1 MEEIHM
7 KFARKLQRH
16 ALPDYCNYSSAA
28 SAVAGKDIMLLVYD
42 DNDEL
47 LAIAGQRSLTI
58 NRSADSIEVSS
69 KDTEGGWKSN
79 LAGMKEW
86 SIETD
91 GLYVA
96 SDTSM
101 QKLSKAF
108 QNSDPVCLVVKN
120 VKTDSYMFG
129 GQAAITDFPLE
140 APYDDA
146 LTYSVTF
153 SGNGQLVDL
162 TSLAVA
168 PAQLTVTKPTSGTRT
183 ASATVTGKKGTLTV
197 NSDYTGVT
205 ATLNGNKVN
214 VSVSSSASPGLARI
228 TVTDT
233 YTGGTATCELLVI
246 VNAPSA

>member
-1 MEEIHM
+1 M

-28 SAVAGKDIMLLVYD
+28 SAVAGKDILLLVYD
-42 DNDEL
+42 DDDEL

-58 NRSADSIEVSS
+58 NRSADTVEVSS
-69 KDTEGGWKSN
+69 KDTEGGWKSSI
-79 LAGMKEW
+79 AGMKEW
-86 SIETD
+86 SIDTD

-120 VKTDSYMFG
+120 IKTDSYMFG

-162 TSLAVA
+162 SSLAVA
-168 PAQLTVTKPTSGTRT
+168 PAQMTITKPTSGTRT
-183 ASATVTGKKGTLTV
+183 ATATVTGKKGTLAV

-205 ATLNGNKVN
+205 ATLSGTRIT

-233 YTGGTATCELLVI
+233 YTGGSATCELLVI

>member
-1 MEEIHM
+1 M

-16 ALPDYCNYSSAA
+16 ALPDYCNYSAA
-28 SAVAGKDIMLLVYD
+28 AAAVAGKDILLLVYD

-58 NRSADSIEVSS
+58 NRSADTVEVSS
-69 KDTEGGWKSN
+69 KDTEGGWKSSI
-79 LAGMKEW
+79 AGMKEW
-86 SIETD
+86 SIDTD

-108 QNSDPVCLVVKN
+108 ANSDPVCLVVKN
-120 VKTDSYMFG
+120 IKTDSYMFG
-129 GQAAITDFPLE
+129 GQAAITE
-140 APYDDA
+140 
-146 LTYSVTF
+146 
-153 SGNGQLVDL
+153 LVDL
-162 TSLAVA
+162 SSLAVN
-168 PAQLTVTKPTSGTRT
+168 PAQMTITKPTSGTRT
-183 ASATVTGKKGTLTV
+183 ATATVTGKKGTLAV

-205 ATLNGNKVN
+205 ATLSGTRIT
-214 VSVSSSASPGLARI
+214 VSVSSSATPGLARI

-233 YTGGTATCELLVI
+233 YTGGSATCELLVI

>member
-1 MEEIHM
+1 M

-16 ALPDYCNYSSAA
+16 ALPDYCNYSAA
-28 SAVAGKDIMLLVYD
+28 AAAVAGKDILLLVYD

-47 LAIAGQRSLTI
+47 LAIAGQKSLTI
-58 NRSADSIEVSS
+58 NRSADTIEVSS
-69 KDTEGGWKSN
+69 KDTEGGWKSSI
-79 LAGMKEW
+79 AGMKEW
-86 SIETD
+86 SIDTD
-91 GLYVA
+91 GLYIA

-108 QNSDPVCLVVKN
+108 NNSDPVCLVVKN
-120 VKTDSYMFG
+120 TKTDSYMFG

-162 TSLAVA
+162 SSLAVN
-168 PAQLTVTKPTSGTRT
+168 PAQMTITKLASGTRT
-183 ASATVTGKKGTLTV
+183 KTAVVTGKKGTLSAA
-197 NSDYTGVT
+197 SDYTGVT
-205 ATLNGNKVN
+205 ASVSGTTVT
-214 VSVSSSASPGLARI
+214 VSVASSANPGLARI
-228 TVTDT
+228 TITDT
-233 YTGGTATCELLVI
+233 FTGGSATCELLVI

>member
-1 MEEIHM
+1 M
-7 KFARKLQRH
+7 KFARRIQRH
-16 ALPDYCNYSSAA
+16 ALPEYCDYSAA
-28 SAVAGKDIMLLVYD
+28 AAAVAGKDILLLVYD

-47 LAIAGQRSLTI
+47 LAIAGQKSLTI
-58 NRSADSIEVSS
+58 NRSADTIEVSS

-79 LAGMKEW
+79 IAGMKEW
-86 SIETD
+86 SIDTD
-91 GLYVA
+91 GLYIA

-108 QNSDPVCLVVKN
+108 ANSDPVCLVVKN
-120 VKTDSYMFG
+120 TKTDTYMFG

-162 TSLAVA
+162 SSLAVN
-168 PAQLTVTKPTSGTRT
+168 PAQLTITKPTSGTKT
-183 ASATVTGKKGTLTV
+183 ARATVTGKQGTLSV
-197 NSDYTGVT
+197 NSDYSGVT
-205 ATLNGNKVN
+205 A
-214 VSVSSSASPGLARI
+214 SVSGSTVTVTVASTASAGLARI

-233 YTGGTATCELLVI
+233 YTGGPATCELLVI
-246 VNAPSA
+246 VNNPSV

>member
-1 MEEIHM
+1 M

-16 ALPDYCNYSSAA
+16 ALPDYCNYSAA
-28 SAVAGKDIMLLVYD
+28 AAAVAGKDILLLVYD

-58 NRSADSIEVSS
+58 NRSADTVEVSS
-69 KDTEGGWKSN
+69 KDTEGGWKSSI
-79 LAGMKEW
+79 AGMKEW
-86 SIETD
+86 SIDTD

-108 QNSDPVCLVVKN
+108 ANSDPVCLVVKN
-120 VKTDSYMFG
+120 IKTDSYMFG

-162 TSLAVA
+162 SSLAVN
-168 PAQLTVTKPTSGTRT
+168 PAQMTITKPTSGTRT
-183 ASATVTGKKGTLTV
+183 ATATVTGKKGTLAV

-205 ATLNGNKVN
+205 ATLSGTRIT

-233 YTGGTATCELLVI
+233 YTGGSATCELLVI